1 MAKNKKQ
8 SNTEFTIA
16 LAGNPNVG
24 KSTVFNCLTGLH
36 QHTGNWAGKTV
47 GNARGRYCFEG
58 ADYVLV
64 DLPGTY
70 SLFSRSYEEECAEEL
85 LSFGGYSGV
94 VVVADANCLERNL
107 NLALQILQITDNVI
121 LAVNL
126 MDEAEKNGVQIDFEI
141 LSNALHIPVIPMS
154 AGRKKGL
161 DALKNAI
168 ADLCHTPKFN
178 EKKQIELP
186 EIQRNINYLS
196 SVLKKFTGYE
206 PRNSYYA
213 MRLIFDG
220 RYSQKLFSYKH
231 TENEKAVLA
240 AAERTRKIVYS
251 EFGSKE
257 DFCDYLTHS
266 LVNRAEKI
274 AQNCVVH
281 TESKYKK
288 YNEFLDRVFLGK
300 FTGTITML
308 GLLLLVLWLT
318 IYGANYPS
326 QWLSSLLLG
335 FENTLAE
342 CFLNIGIPSFITDMI
357 VHGGYKVLAWV
368 VSVMLP
374 PMAIFFPLFTLLE
387 DFGYLPRVAFNLDRY
402 FKKANTCG
410 KQALTM
416 CMGFGCNAVGVTGCR
431 IIDSPRERLIA
442 ILTNTFV
449 PCNGRFPTLIAI
461 ITMFFLVTVSDFGGS
476 VLSSLLLCLVIV
488 LGIFM
493 TFAVSKLLS
502 KTVLKGVPSSFT
514 LELPPFR
521 KPQIAKTLVR
531 SIFDRT
537 LFVLGRA
544 VSVAAPAGVVIWL
557 LANVTAGDKTL
568 LAHFTDFLDPL
579 GQLMGL
585 DGVIL
590 AAFILGFPANEIVLP
605 IIIMAYL
612 NMGTL
617 TEYSSLFELRELL
630 VDNGWTLTTALCTI
644 IFSLMHWPCS
654 TTLLTVKKE
663 TASLKWTAAAFLIP
677 TLCGMGICIIIN
689 LISQL
694 FIDFISIF

>member
-1 MAKNKKQ
+1 MAKKNKKQ
-8 SNTEFTIA
+8 SQSVYTIA

-47 GNARGRYCFEG
+47 GNARGRYCFKGE
-58 ADYVLV
+58 DFVLI

-85 LSFGGYSGV
+85 LSFGEYNAV

-107 NLALQILQITDNVI
+107 NLALQILQITENVI

-126 MDEAEKNGVQIDFEI
+126 MDEAEKNGVQIDFSA
-141 LSNALHIPVIPMS
+141 LSDALHIPVIPMS

-161 DALKNAI
+161 DALKIAI
-168 ADLCHTPKFN
+168 ADLCKDT
-178 EKKQIELP
+178 EKAERIQINLP
-186 EIQRNINYLS
+186 EIQKNTDYLA
-196 SVLKKFTGYE
+196 SVLKKFTGE
-206 PRNSYYA
+206 DCRNQYYA

-220 RYSQKLFSYKH
+220 RYSQKLFANRPI
-231 TENEKAVLA
+231 ENEKAVLT
-240 AAERTRKIVYS
+240 AAERTRNIMYS
-251 EFGSKE
+251 HFGSKE

-266 LVNRAEKI
+266 LSRKAQKI
-274 AQNCVVH
+274 AQNCVTH
-281 TESKYKK
+281 AESKYKK
-288 YNEFLDRVFLGK
+288 YNEMLDKIFMGK
-300 FTGTITML
+300 ITGTATM
-308 GLLLLVLWLT
+308 LLLLLFILWLT

-342 CFLNIGIPSFITDMI
+342 WLLNVGISQNITNMI

-387 DFGYLPRVAFNLDRY
+387 DFGYLPRVAFNLDRH

-442 ILTNTFV
+442 ILTNSFV

-461 ITMFFLVTVSDFGGS
+461 ISMFFLVTISGVAGS
-476 VLSSLLLCLVIV
+476 ILSALLLCAVIV

-502 KTVLKGVPSSFT
+502 KTVLKGVPTSFT

-544 VSVAAPAGVVIWL
+544 VVVAAPAGLVIWL
-557 LANVTAGDKTL
+557 LANITAGDKTL
-568 LAHFTDFLDPL
+568 LTHCTDFLDPL

-590 AAFILGFPANEIVLP
+590 TAFILGFPANEIVLP

-617 TEYSSLFELRELL
+617 TDYSSLFELRELL
-630 VDNGWTLTTALCTI
+630 ISNGWTLTTAICTV

-663 TASLKWTAAAFLIP
+663 TGSLKWTAVAFLIP
-677 TLCGMGICIIIN
+677 TICGVGMCIIIN
-689 LISQL
+689 LISNL
-694 FIDFISIF
+694 IT

>member
-1 MAKNKKQ
+1 MAKKNKQ
-8 SNTEFTIA
+8 SENSFTVA

-24 KSTVFNCLTGLH
+24 KSTVFNSLTGLH

-58 ADYVLV
+58 EDFVLI

-70 SLFSRSYEEECAEEL
+70 SLFSRSFEEECAEEL
-85 LSFGGYSGV
+85 LSFGEYNAV

-126 MDEAEKNGVQIDFEI
+126 MDEAEKNGVQIDFKY

-161 DALKNAI
+161 DALKTTI
-168 ADLCHTPKFN
+168 TSLCKEPK
-178 EKKQIELP
+178 KSQKLQIDLP
-186 EIQRNINYLS
+186 EIQKNISYLT
-196 SVLKKFTGYE
+196 SVLQKFAGE
-206 PRNSYYA
+206 DNRNPYYA
-213 MRLIFDG
+213 MRLIFDS
-220 RYSQKLFSYKH
+220 RYSQKLFAYRH
-231 TENEKAVLA
+231 PENEKALLS
-240 AAERTRKIVYS
+240 AAERTRNIVYLK
-251 EFGSKE
+251 FQTKE
-257 DFCDYLTHS
+257 GFCDYLTHT
-266 LVNRAEKI
+266 LVNRAEEI
-274 AQNCVVH
+274 AQNCVTH

-288 YNEFLDRVFLGK
+288 HNELLDKIFMGK
-300 FTGTITML
+300 FTGTATM
-308 GLLLLVLWLT
+308 LLLLLFILWLT

-326 QWLSSLLLG
+326 AWLSSILLG

-342 CFLNIGIPSFITDMI
+342 WFLKAGITQSLTDML

-402 FKKANTCG
+402 FKKADTCG

-442 ILTNTFV
+442 ILTNSFV

-461 ITMFFLVTVSDFGGS
+461 ITMFFLVTVSDFAGS
-476 VLSSLLLCLVIV
+476 ILSALLLCALIV

-502 KTVLKGVPSSFT
+502 KTVLKGVPTSFT

-544 VSVAAPAGVVIWL
+544 VVVAAPAGVIIWI
-557 LANVTAGDKTL
+557 LANITAGDKTL
-568 LAHFTDFLDPL
+568 LAHCTDFLDPL
-579 GQLMGL
+579 GKLMGI

-590 AAFILGFPANEIVLP
+590 TAFILGFPANEIVLP

-630 VDNGWTLTTALCTI
+630 ISNGWTFTTALCTV

-663 TASLKWTAAAFLIP
+663 TASLKWTAAAFFIP

-694 FIDFISIF
+694 FI